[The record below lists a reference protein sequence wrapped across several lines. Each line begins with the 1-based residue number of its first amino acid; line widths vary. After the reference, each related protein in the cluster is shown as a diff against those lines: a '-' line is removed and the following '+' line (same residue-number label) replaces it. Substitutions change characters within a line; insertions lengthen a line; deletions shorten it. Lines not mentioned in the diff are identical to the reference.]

1 MQKLLKDR
9 HPQIFSHDISNWS
22 ISWHVW
28 LFKPAQLPIVGEKSL
43 GACDRLTQS
52 VFRRFEK
59 KSYKTLT
66 LMSSAFSPCLTATK
80 VSIADGPFES
90 KLSSQALILTLTR
103 GGEVHKW
110 TED

>member
-1 MQKLLKDR
+1 MILVIGQFLGMFGCSLNSVQAS
-9 HPQIFSHDISNWS
+9 P
-22 ISWHVW
+22 
-28 LFKPAQLPIVGEKSL
+28 LPIVGENSL